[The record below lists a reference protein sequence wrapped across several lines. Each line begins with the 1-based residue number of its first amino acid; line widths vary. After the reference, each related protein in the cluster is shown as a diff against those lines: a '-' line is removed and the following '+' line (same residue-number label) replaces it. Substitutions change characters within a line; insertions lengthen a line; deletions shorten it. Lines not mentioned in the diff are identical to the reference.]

1 MRDYTFTEVRGGTK
15 GEKVDFMLIQKGD
28 QLQYIP
34 VISKIKLNKKRLVQM
49 DAVDSEGEPINKAV
63 RQAN

>member
-1 MRDYTFTEVRGGTK
+1 
-15 GEKVDFMLIQKGD
+15 MLIQNGD

-63 RQAN
+63 R